1 MLVIIVITELY
12 LYKIMD
18 IYYLAKELGT
28 LHNRTVLKWQI
39 YLFFKLLGVN
49 INLPRNKMPSKSK

>member
-28 LHNRTVLKWQI
+28 LHNLISKTADLS
-39 YLFFKLLGVN
+39 FF
-49 INLPRNKMPSKSK
+49 